1 VSIIIINITMASAEC
16 NICCETFNLS
26 NRLHI
31 PCTNPECT
39 ILCCKTCVR
48 TYLLGNTAE
57 PHCMKC
63 KTAWGHE
70 YLVEKLNRS
79 FCNNDYK
86 KHRKAVLLDKE
97 LGKMPETMNAA
108 NRQKEINRLREEHA
122 ENQKRVVEITG
133 LLKFY
138 KKKSNDLYGKI
149 YQLES
154 GATAIKKKKFI
165 MPCSVPNCR
174 GFLSSAYK
182 CEICEIYTCPDCLVP
197 IGDNRNN
204 DLHECEKEQL
214 ENAKFIKETCKACPG
229 MCGEFIYKIDGCDQM
244 WCTTCHTTFSWKTG
258 EIENGVI
265 HNPHYYQAMQNGI
278 AAAVPRAPGDIVC
291 GGLPDIYTM
300 IITPYKRYM
309 RKFMISNTSYLENS
323 SFRTAVDVWSSI
335 EQLRGIPDQGDDYI
349 MKMEDF
355 SKNADIYDSGH
366 TATTAHILTTRD
378 MKIMAKYVYYY
389 IQIELL
395 YRELNSLHRLCAHV
409 NELNLPQV
417 RMKIAELQNHEK
429 TRVDYLLSN
438 ISKEKLADE
447 VYRLDLI
454 RQKLQE
460 EIYVFELFSA
470 CSVDFFRSVVIS
482 LELIQGWYNSDFL
495 YIDDEGNTIF
505 DRTANEIDGIIK
517 RLTEFKKLCNYCT
530 REFVK
535 IGCVFNKVSN
545 YIEMYSIKTLIDT
558 RDSRLLVLRNLRIT
572 IDAVNVKIPRI
583 VSVMNCYKWLMYNKI
598 ISPDST
604 LNENDPDG
612 QIMHEHFCY
621 DTFNLTTKKLK
632 NISEFKSYDCRK
644 QHTVL
649 FD

>member
-1 VSIIIINITMASAEC
+1 MASAEC

>member
-1 VSIIIINITMASAEC
+1 MASAEC

-26 NRLHI
+26 NRLYI

-63 KTAWGHE
+63 KTAWGQE

-108 NRQKEINRLREEHA
+108 NRQKEINRLKEEHA
-122 ENQKRVVEITG
+122 ENHKRIVEITG

-138 KKKSNDLYGKI
+138 KKKSNDLYGKM

-154 GATAIKKKKFI
+154 GVTSIKKKKFI
-165 MPCSVPNCR
+165 MPCSVTNCR

-197 IGDNRNN
+197 IGDSRNN
-204 DLHECEKEQL
+204 NLHECEKEQL

-300 IITPYKRYM
+300 IITPYKRHM

-323 SFRTAVDVWSSI
+323 SFRNAVDVWSSI
-335 EQLRGIPDQGDDYI
+335 EQLRKLPEQDNDYI

-366 TATTAHILTTRD
+366 AATTAHILTTKD
-378 MKIMAKYVYYY
+378 MKVMAKYVYYY

-438 ISKEKLADE
+438 ITKEKLADE

-482 LELIQGWYNSDFL
+482 LELIQGWYNNDYS
-495 YIDDEGNTIF
+495 YIDGEGNTIF

-517 RLTEFKKLCNYCT
+517 RLTEFKNLCNYCT

-545 YIEMYSIKTLIDT
+545 YIEMYSVKTLIDT

-572 IDAVNVKIPRI
+572 IDEVNIKIPRI

-612 QIMHEHFCY
+612 QIMHGHFCY
-621 DTFNLTTKKLK
+621 DTFILTTKKLK

-649 FD
+649 VD

>member
-1 VSIIIINITMASAEC
+1 
-16 NICCETFNLS
+16 
-26 NRLHI
+26 
-31 PCTNPECT
+31 
-39 ILCCKTCVR
+39 
-48 TYLLGNTAE
+48 
-57 PHCMKC
+57 MKC

-122 ENQKRVVEITG
+122 ENQKRVNEITD

-138 KKKSNDLYGKI
+138 KKKSHNLHVQI

-154 GATAIKKKKFI
+154 GVTAIKKKKFI

-323 SFRTAVDVWSSI
+323 SFRTAIDVWSSI

-355 SKNADIYDSGH
+355 SKNADIYNSGH
-366 TATTAHILTTRD
+366 TATTSHILTTRD

-395 YRELNSLHRLCAHV
+395 YRELNSLHRLCAHI

-438 ISKEKLADE
+438 ITKEKLADE

-482 LELIQGWYNSDFL
+482 LELIQGWYNTDFL
-495 YIDDEGNTIF
+495 HIDDEGNTIF

-598 ISPDST
+598 IIPDST

-649 FD
+649 VD

>member
-1 VSIIIINITMASAEC
+1 MASAEC

-138 KKKSNDLYGKI
+138 KKKSNELYGKI

-197 IGDNRNN
+197 IGDSRNN
-204 DLHECEKEQL
+204 NLHECEKEQL

-323 SFRTAVDVWSSI
+323 SFRTAIDVWSSI
-335 EQLRGIPDQGDDYI
+335 EQLRGIPDQGNDYI

-395 YRELNSLHRLCAHV
+395 YRELNSLHRLCAHI

-438 ISKEKLADE
+438 ITKEKLADE

-482 LELIQGWYNSDFL
+482 LELIQGWYNTDFL

-598 ISPDST
+598 IIPDST

-649 FD
+649 VD